1 MFKYFRLNLNKL
13 NTFSIAQMA
22 QFAGI
27 KPHTIRI
34 WEQRYGGLTP
44 ARTKGNTRFYDD
56 VQLRRLLNIVSL
68 QDQGFK
74 VSELCL
80 MSDADLFN
88 LAAKVMEKPETD
100 LNNGYIVAQ
109 LVRAAIDFDEAY
121 FNHHI
126 THSFLRLGVES
137 SYKNI
142 IHPLLTRLGTLW
154 SLNEISAS
162 EEHFVTN
169 LIRQK
174 LITAI
179 DGLPLSEPQ
188 SDSWLLFLPEDEWH
202 DLGLLFAHY
211 IIRKG
216 GYRSVFLGANVPVEA
231 LQLAI
236 ERLKPEYLLCFKVA
250 SMSINEFPQYIQEA
264 ERVFTGKHIYV
275 SGGGTAWS
283 ALKGLRNVTWLT
295 SPDALIKIFEPQT
308 VKK

>member
-1 MFKYFRLNLNKL
+1 MFKYFRKNLNNL

-126 THSFLRLGVES
+126 THSFLRFGV
-137 SYKNI
+137 
-142 IHPLLTRLGTLW
+142 
-154 SLNEISAS
+154 
-162 EEHFVTN
+162 
-169 LIRQK
+169 
-174 LITAI
+174 
-179 DGLPLSEPQ
+179 
-188 SDSWLLFLPEDEWH
+188 
-202 DLGLLFAHY
+202 
-211 IIRKG
+211 
-216 GYRSVFLGANVPVEA
+216 
-231 LQLAI
+231 
-236 ERLKPEYLLCFKVA
+236 
-250 SMSINEFPQYIQEA
+250 
-264 ERVFTGKHIYV
+264 
-275 SGGGTAWS
+275 
-283 ALKGLRNVTWLT
+283 
-295 SPDALIKIFEPQT
+295 
-308 VKK
+308 